1 MYKYYEY
8 GTVEYYDQELTKAMN
23 NLRMAAK
30 GFASLVKDDTPIG
43 KIDQYADVLHN
54 AALNYEQAFKNWD
67 ECASREDSNNGNA

>member
-8 GTVEYYDQELTKAMN
+8 GTVEYYDQELTKAIN
-23 NLRMAAK
+23 NLRVVAK

-54 AALNYEQAFKNWD
+54 AVLNYEQALKNWD

>member
-8 GTVEYYDQELTKAMN
+8 GTVEYYDQELTKATN

-43 KIDQYADVLHN
+43 KIDEYAETLHD
-54 AALNYEQAFKNWD
+54 AALNYETAFKD
-67 ECASREDSNNGNA
+67 YDKYVSGKDSNK

>member
-8 GTVEYYDQELTKAMN
+8 GTIEYYDQELTKAIN

-43 KIDQYADVLHN
+43 KIDQYVDALHD
-54 AALNYEQAFKNWD
+54 AALNYEAALKNWD
-67 ECASREDSNNGNA
+67 EHTNDGGNDNDNT

>member
-30 GFASLVKDDTPIG
+30 GFASLIKDDTPID
-43 KIDQYADVLHN
+43 KIDQYADALHD
-54 AALNYEQAFKNWD
+54 AALSYEAALKNWD
-67 ECASREDSNNGNA
+67 NCASREESNNGNA

>member
-8 GTVEYYDQELTKAMN
+8 GTVEYYDQELTKAIN

-43 KIDQYADVLHN
+43 KIDEYAETLHD
-54 AALNYEQAFKNWD
+54 AALNYETAFKD
-67 ECASREDSNNGNA
+67 YDKYVSGEDSNNGNA

>member
-43 KIDQYADVLHN
+43 KIDQYVDALYD
-54 AALNYEQAFKNWD
+54 AASSYEQALKNWD
-67 ECASREDSNNGNA
+67 ECVNSEDSNNGNA

>member
-8 GTVEYYDQELTKAMN
+8 GTVEYYDQELTKAIN
-23 NLRMAAK
+23 NLRIVAK

-43 KIDQYADVLHN
+43 KIDQYVETLHD
-54 AALNYEQAFKNWD
+54 AALNYENALRNWD